1 MLNEGCPKFWCKHR
15 GHCEHVNPN
24 LSNRRPTSNI
34 RTTHHGI
41 MLLGDR
47 ATPKQRHPVKILLVS
62 SHEHVTAQVMTAL
75 LGATDAEIVEVR
87 TPQRALALLD
97 EGGFY
102 DVVVADNDT
111 WPTGGFALSREVKA
125 RLHMGEDMP
134 PVLLLLARE
143 QDRWLSNW
151 SGADAYVLK
160 PPDPF
165 DLAETVQA
173 LVDERPLPALP
184 GVGGNPV
191 PLMGSPPVDEKD
203 VVTAEIQPVTRTRG

>member
-1 MLNEGCPKFWCKHR
+1 M
-15 GHCEHVNPN
+15 
-24 LSNRRPTSNI
+24 
-34 RTTHHGI
+34 
-41 MLLGDR
+41 
-47 ATPKQRHPVKILLVS
+47 KILLVS
-62 SHEHVTAQVMTAL
+62 SHEHVTAQVSTAL
-75 LGATDAEIVEVR
+75 LGASDTEVIEVR

-111 WPTGGFALSREVKA
+111 WPTGGFYLSREVKA
-125 RLHMGEDMP
+125 RSQMGEDMP

-151 SGADAYVLK
+151 SQADAYVLK

-173 LVDERPLPALP
+173 LVEERPLPRLP
-184 GVGGNPV
+184 GVGGDPE
-191 PLMGSPPVDEKD
+191 PLPGSLREDEKD
-203 VVTAEIQPVTRTRG
+203 VVTAEIQPVTGTER